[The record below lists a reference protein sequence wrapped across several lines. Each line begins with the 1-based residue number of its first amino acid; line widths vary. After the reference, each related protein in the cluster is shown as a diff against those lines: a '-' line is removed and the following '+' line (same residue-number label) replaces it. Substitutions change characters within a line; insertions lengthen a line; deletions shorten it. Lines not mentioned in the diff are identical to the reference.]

1 MLIIARHG
9 QSLYNRANLFTGTV
23 DSKLS
28 KKGIKEAEKLGQE
41 LTDKKIR
48 FDYIFSSPLARAYD
62 TAEIILEKTFS
73 VCDINIHQ
81 QLAERDHGD
90 FTGRDKAELL
100 IEYGEKKFRSFKRSL
115 DIPYPNGESVDNVVN
130 RLTSWLVEEL
140 LPLHDKGHI
149 LVVSHSDTIKALN
162 LLLELITE
170 GEATEFIV
178 KTGEA
183 IYVPWITV
191 KNNVLV

>member
-100 IEYGEKKFRSFKRSL
+100 IEYGEKKFRCFKRSL